1 MSGTLFYVNPKP
13 KTAREIVESLKTRG
27 IKAELCKKAA
37 CL

>member
-13 KTAREIVESLKTRG
+13 KTAREIVESLKIRG
-27 IKAELCKKAA
+27 IKAELCKKAS

>member
-13 KTAREIVESLKTRG
+13 KTAREIVEILKTRG
-27 IKAELCKKAA
+27 INAELCKKSA